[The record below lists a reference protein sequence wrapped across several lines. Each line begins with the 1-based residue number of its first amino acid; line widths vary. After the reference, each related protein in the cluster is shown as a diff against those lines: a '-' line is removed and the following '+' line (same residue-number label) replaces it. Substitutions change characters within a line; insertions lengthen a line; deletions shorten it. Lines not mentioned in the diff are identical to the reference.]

1 MILSSSGRLT
11 TVVSDTRNAGSTI
24 SLQVTN
30 TGLAAAQFRTITREC
45 TPPLGGG
52 QYTEFGSEKV
62 LIPPA
67 HTRTVLLNLPLQ
79 EFFEDAIC
87 SREDPQLLCRNMDE
101 PQLKAAGLS
110 LNEGFR
116 LVRDVCYPDDVTIN
130 IFVVCLGVIM
140 GLLLLGLVKAF
151 LGLFCMCIG
160 TQGLH
165 LLLQMPRKLDHYYE
179 AGLRKYTVEYD
190 KDGWPIHPETKK
202 RGVRLVSKPME
213 FVLNIIF
220 FVSVPCIVLLNS
232 FRQIKEK
239 CRSVEKNMSSQ
250 RRNNKKC
257 FSSQDIQNKK
267 LRWRKQQSRLRR
279 WMTPEAELLST
290 DIWQRGLSPTGQK
303 MEPLLNETQFSAK
316 YDEKRTIPDSEQDD
330 AEYVLTQ
337 IQRSKESLAKCQNR
351 VKATNSSTKDSRW
364 AK

>member
-1 MILSSSGRLT
+1 
-11 TVVSDTRNAGSTI
+11 
-24 SLQVTN
+24 
-30 TGLAAAQFRTITREC
+30 
-45 TPPLGGG
+45 
-52 QYTEFGSEKV
+52 
-62 LIPPA
+62 
-67 HTRTVLLNLPLQ
+67 
-79 EFFEDAIC
+79 
-87 SREDPQLLCRNMDE
+87 MDE

-257 FSSQDIQNKK
+257 FSSQDIQ
-267 LRWRKQQSRLRR
+267 
-279 WMTPEAELLST
+279 
-290 DIWQRGLSPTGQK
+290 